1 METNWSPYHIIPR
14 LSVHVLLRTCTSHPL
29 EHSTHF
35 DIQEEQ
41 SLLTYIHTPKQTQS
55 QQSKYNRRINQPRRR
70 AEKTR
75 QAPHTQ
81 TQTQPQPQRPVN
93 EDGTSQTPFTTSVC
107 ISLQRRVCHAAHD
120 SNSRNL
126 RCSIPRALTH

>member
-1 METNWSPYHIIPR
+1 MNWPPNRINPR

-41 SLLTYIHTPKQTQS
+41 SLSTYIHTPKQTQS
-55 QQSKYNRRINQPRRR
+55 QQSKYNRRINQPRHR

-75 QAPHTQ
+75 QAPHTH
-81 TQTQPQPQRPVN
+81 TDTDRNNHNDLLTKTERARPSLPQASVFRSNDALVMRLMTAMR
-93 EDGTSQTPFTTSVC
+93 GTSATAFPG
-107 ISLQRRVCHAAHD
+107 
-120 SNSRNL
+120 
-126 RCSIPRALTH
+126 P